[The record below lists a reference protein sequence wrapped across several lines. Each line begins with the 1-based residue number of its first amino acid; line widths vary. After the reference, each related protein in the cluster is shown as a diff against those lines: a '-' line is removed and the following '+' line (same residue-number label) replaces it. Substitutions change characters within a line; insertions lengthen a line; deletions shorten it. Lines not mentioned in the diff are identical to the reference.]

1 MNNFRNQSRPQLF
14 KATCASCGNTC
25 EVPFRPNGKKP
36 VYCNDCFAKN
46 GGPSAAG
53 ARPSFERPAYKPAF
67 KPGFKPSFNKPSFNS
82 APRPD
87 NSLNEVKKQL
97 ESLNFKLDQL
107 LNTMAKPVTAPVADK
122 VKPAKA
128 PAKKAVT
135 KKKK

>member
-14 KATCASCGNTC
+14 KATCASCGNIC
-25 EVPFRPNGKKP
+25 EVPFRPNGNKP
-36 VYCNDCFAKN
+36 VYCNDCFAKK
-46 GGPSAAG
+46 GGPAAG

-87 NSLNEVKKQL
+87 NGLNEVKKQL

-107 LNTMAKPVTAPVADK
+107 LETLA
-122 VKPAKA
+122 KPAKA
-128 PAKKAVT
+128 PAKKAVS

>member
-46 GGPSAAG
+46 GGPAAG

-67 KPGFKPSFNKPSFNS
+67 KPGFKPAYNKPSFSS

-87 NSLNEVKKQL
+87 NGLNDVKKQL

-107 LNTMAKPVTAPVADK
+107 ISTLAKPTVTPVTDK
-122 VKPAKA
+122 VKPTKA
-128 PAKKAVT
+128 SAKKAVT